1 MASKDLEGIY
11 ILFAYF
17 MYLATLAGLFNL
29 YCLSY
34 LFFKCNLI
42 IKRTREHGSLT
53 GHKHTASSMGPVLV
67 GLTHPIRCI
76 FNILSTWL
84 IFRNVKISSYFRRLQ
99 DIQEDFGRKN
109 EASVNSSK
117 EEEKATIIKATS
129 EFIVILCIM
138 LEYFWSNFVDLVYK
152 SAHFLKT
159 SFVPKVLYIRGRPS

>member
-1 MASKDLEGIY
+1 MVSKDLEGRY
-11 ILFAYF
+11 YF
-17 MYLATLAGLFNL
+17 LRIFYLLTLAGLFNL

-42 IKRTREHGSLT
+42 IKRTHEHRSLSRIFT

-84 IFRNVKISSYFRRLQ
+84 IFINVKISSYFRRLQ

-109 EASVNSSK
+109 ETSVNSSK
-117 EEEKATIIKATS
+117 EEENATIIKATS

-138 LEYFWSNFVDLVYK
+138 FGLILWIQVS
-152 SAHFLKT
+152 
-159 SFVPKVLYIRGRPS
+159 I